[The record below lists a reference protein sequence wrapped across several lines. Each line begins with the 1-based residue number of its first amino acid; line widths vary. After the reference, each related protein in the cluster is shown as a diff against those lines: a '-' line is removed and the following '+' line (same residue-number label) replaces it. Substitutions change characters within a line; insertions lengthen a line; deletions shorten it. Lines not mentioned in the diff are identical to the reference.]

1 MCNSFREG
9 KAESLPPRPTR
20 EGWLCGKER
29 RRRRL
34 TGVVQWRLLRA
45 GSGPDQ
51 KGSFSAQVTAFPP
64 GNVCG
69 GLEEVLDENENSTG
83 VTSPYFLCTALRD
96 HPGQVVLSPFEGQ
109 VN

>member
-20 EGWLCGKER
+20 EGWLCGKEQR
-29 RRRRL
+29 RRGL
-34 TGVVQWRLLRA
+34 TGVVQWRLLSA

-69 GLEEVLDENENSTG
+69 GLEEVLDESSAQKIRACYSRG
-83 VTSPYFLCTALRD
+83 VFRMQ
-96 HPGQVVLSPFEGQ
+96 PGQVVLSPFEGQ

>member
-29 RRRRL
+29 RRRGL
-34 TGVVQWRLLRA
+34 TGVVQWRLLSA

-83 VTSPYFLCTALRD
+83 VTSPYFLCTALRGLVT
-96 HPGQVVLSPFEGQ
+96 PVEFSVCSQGR
-109 VN
+109 